1 MERRKAPEWQ
11 QKSEEILSGMKEW
24 AAQHPQATF
33 AEIERETMKRMA
45 QLQAR
50 IMEDIARSRAESL
63 EMDEVKCAECGA
75 KMRLRGEQARCI
87 QAVGG
92 QEVVLKRGYWE
103 CPSCGAAIFP
113 PG

>member
-1 MERRKAPEWQ
+1 MESRKAFEWQ

-24 AAQHPQATF
+24 AAQHPHATF

-50 IMEDIARSRAESL
+50 IMEDIAQSRADSVGME
-63 EMDEVKCAECGA
+63 EVKCAECGA
-75 KMRLRGEQARCI
+75 KMGVRGEQERCL
-87 QAVGG
+87 QAAGG
-92 QEVVLKRGYWE
+92 QEVMLKRGYWV